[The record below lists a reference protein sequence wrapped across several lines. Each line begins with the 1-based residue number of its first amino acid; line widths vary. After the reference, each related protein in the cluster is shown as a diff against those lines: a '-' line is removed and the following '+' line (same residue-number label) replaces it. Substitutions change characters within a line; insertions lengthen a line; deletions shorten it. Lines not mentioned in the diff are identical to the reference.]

1 MINIQN
7 IQIAKTLIVLLVCCL
22 FSTSSYSQERK
33 IVGNT
38 LVYVNESDSVTR
50 DSTATEKYDIDKY
63 FNPNMTDEERALH
76 KQNIQQFSDRIE
88 ENPNDVAAYVNRG
101 AYYSYLGLYV
111 QAIKDYDAAIEI
123 YPNIPEVYYNRALA
137 KARFVY
143 TLDACMDLKKA
154 YELGLAQ
161 AKALID
167 QNCRK
172 HKEAMEN
179 QDPEDGG
186 EENNGDNSEEGGED
200 NNNGNNGSS
209 GSNNSGTGG

>member
-1 MINIQN
+1 MHFIKMKYSCNKLWTSLF
-7 IQIAKTLIVLLVCCL
+7 ALIFVSA
-22 FSTSSYSQERK
+22 FYSNNLHAQQRK

-38 LVYVNESDSVTR
+38 LVQVTEE
-50 DSTATEKYDIDKY
+50 DTTKAEKTATEEYDIEKY

-76 KQNIQQFSDRIE
+76 KQNIQQFTERIE
-88 ENPNDVAAYVNRG
+88 ANPSDVAAYVNRG

-111 QAIKDYDAAIEI
+111 QAIKDYDKAVEI

-154 YELGLAQ
+154 NELGLPQ

-167 QNCRK
+167 QNCKR
-172 HKEAMEN
+172 HKPAMVEGQTEA
-179 QDPEDGG
+179 
-186 EENNGDNSEEGGED
+186 S
-200 NNNGNNGSS
+200 GN
-209 GSNNSGTGG
+209 